1 MAGAAIKRL
10 SESILRNFP
19 PSQRVIENFEI
30 GIFMLNQKQ
39 LLALALGF
47 IIQLIFASPNGAVT
61 RPGAP
66 QNQVV
71 GRWIGKFPLPDD
83 NSITED
89 ENPIAVEVNLKA
101 DGGKLS
107 GVATFYLIRNKD
119 GKPQIVNKKESE
131 MIAPQFDGKTLKF
144 SVKSK
149 GQQPGTERT
158 VQMQMTLSSPTEAE
172 LETPDDSS
180 AGVFKMKKTE

>member
-1 MAGAAIKRL
+1 MKSEKCGGLSMSNLSNRKRILAIAG
-10 SESILRNFP
+10 
-19 PSQRVIENFEI
+19 
-30 GIFMLNQKQ
+30 ML
-39 LLALALGF
+39 LLAQSTLISINCLAST
-47 IIQLIFASPNGAVT
+47 QAQVT
-61 RPGAP
+61 
-66 QNQVV
+66 

-89 ENPIAVEVNLKA
+89 ENPIAVEVSLKE

-107 GVATFYLIRNKD
+107 GVATFYVIRNKD

-158 VQMQMTLSSPTEAE
+158 IQMQMTLTGASEAE

-180 AGVFKMKKTE
+180 GGAFKMKRVR